1 VRAIIATRPGGPE
14 VLKIIE
20 TAEPD
25 ARQGEVKIRVHAFG
39 LNRAESYY
47 RSGNYGLFNSD
58 LALDQRR
65 RLRTASI
72 D

>member
-1 VRAIIATRPGGPE
+1 MRAIIATRPGGPE